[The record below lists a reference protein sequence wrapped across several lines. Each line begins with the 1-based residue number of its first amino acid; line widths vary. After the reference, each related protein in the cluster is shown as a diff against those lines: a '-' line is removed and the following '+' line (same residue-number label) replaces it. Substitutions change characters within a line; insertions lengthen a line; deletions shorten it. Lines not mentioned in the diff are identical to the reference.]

1 MSGDWYPER
10 DRYFFARPPQVD
22 RPICQGDIF
31 RAVPTVL
38 VGHPDVA
45 AALFADEPLPD
56 EVDRVP
62 FETEIRS
69 SIAIAGGYAMLVPH
83 PCDFFEGEKGAMT
96 RTRTVARLKPT
107 AELGGRKLVRSGN
120 VVHTVWVPSWDD
132 PANEGSDWGID
143 LRTITTVDRAYLHR
157 ERRVAALSYPAW
169 IALIRRLAL
178 FFGRIRLTPAEAA
191 SFAGEFLGEPEHV
204 A

>member
-1 MSGDWYPER
+1 MPGDWYPER
-10 DRYFFARPPQVD
+10 DHYFFARPPEVE
-22 RPICQGDIF
+22 RPVFQGDIF

-45 AALFADEPLPD
+45 AALFADEQLPD
-56 EVDRVP
+56 EAERVP
-62 FETEIRS
+62 VESEIRS
-69 SIAIAGGYAMLVPH
+69 SVAIAGGYAMVLPH
-83 PCDFFEGEKGAMT
+83 PCNFFEGEKGAVT
-96 RTRTVARLKPT
+96 RRRTMARLLPA

-120 VVHTVWVPSWDD
+120 VVHTAWVPSWRD
-132 PANEGSDWGID
+132 PADEDSEWGVD

-191 SFAGEFLGEPEHV
+191 SFAGDFLGEPEHV

>member
-1 MSGDWYPER
+1 MSEGWYPER
-10 DRYFFARPPQVD
+10 DRYYFGRPPAIE
-22 RPICQGDIF
+22 RAAWQGDIF

-56 EVDRVP
+56 EIARIPAESEVRQ
-62 FETEIRS
+62 S
-69 SIAIAGGYAMLVPH
+69 LAIAGGYAMVLPH
-83 PCDFFEGEKGAMT
+83 PCNFFETEKGAVT
-96 RTRTVARLKPT
+96 RWRTVARVVPVGQ
-107 AELGGRKLVRSGN
+107 LGGRKLVRSGN
-120 VVHTVWVPSWDD
+120 VVHTIWLPSWRD
-132 PANEGSDWGID
+132 PADEDAEWAVD
-143 LRTITTVDRAYLHR
+143 LRTITTVDRAYLRR

-178 FFGRIRLTPAEAA
+178 YFGRGRLTPAEAA
-191 SFAGEFLGEPEHV
+191 VHAGEFLGDPQRV

>member
-1 MSGDWYPER
+1 MPGDWYPER
-10 DRYFFARPPQVD
+10 DRYFFARPPEVK
-22 RPICQGDIF
+22 RPVFQGDIF

-38 VGHPDVA
+38 VGHPEVS

-56 EVDRVP
+56 ESVRVP
-62 FETEIRS
+62 VESEIRS
-69 SIAIAGGYAMLVPH
+69 SVAIAGGYGMVLPH
-83 PCDFFEGEKGAMT
+83 PCNFFEGEKGAMT
-96 RTRTVARLKPT
+96 RTRTVARLRPA

-120 VVHTVWVPSWDD
+120 VVHTVWVPSWED
-132 PANEGSDWGID
+132 PADGESEWGLD
-143 LRTITTVDRAYLHR
+143 LRTLTTVDRAYLHR
-157 ERRVAALSYPAW
+157 ARRVAALSYPAW

-191 SFAGEFLGEPEHV
+191 TFAGTYLGDPEEV

>member
-1 MSGDWYPER
+1 MAGDWNPER
-10 DRYFFARPPQVD
+10 DRYFLGRPPEVE
-22 RPICQGDIF
+22 RPVFQGDIF

-45 AALFADEPLPD
+45 AALFGDEPLPD
-56 EVDRVP
+56 EIDRVP
-62 FETEIRS
+62 PEAEIRS
-69 SIAIAGGYAMLVPH
+69 SVAIAGGYAMVLPH
-83 PCDFFEGEKGAMT
+83 PCNFFEGEKGAVT
-96 RTRTVARLKPT
+96 RWRTVARLVP
-107 AELGGRKLVRSGN
+107 AAQIGGRKLVRSGN
-120 VVHTVWVPSWDD
+120 VVHTVWVPSWTD
-132 PANEGSDWGID
+132 PTDEEAEWGLD

-157 ERRVAALSYPAW
+157 ERRVAALAYPAW

-191 SFAGEFLGEPEHV
+191 SFAGEFLGDPEHV

>member
-1 MSGDWYPER
+1 MPGDWYPER
-10 DRYFFARPPQVD
+10 DRYFFARPPEVE
-22 RPICQGDIF
+22 RPIFQGDIF

-45 AALFADEPLPD
+45 AAVFGDDPLPD

-62 FETEIRS
+62 RASEIRES
-69 SIAIAGGYAMLVPH
+69 LAIAGGYMMVLPH
-83 PCDFFEGEKGAMT
+83 PCNFFEGEKGAVM
-96 RTRTVARLKPT
+96 RWRTVARLVP
-107 AELGGRKLVRSGN
+107 AAQLGGRKLVRSGDA
-120 VVHTVWVPSWDD
+120 VHTVWVPSWQDTAEED
-132 PANEGSDWGID
+132 SEWGLD

-157 ERRVAALSYPAW
+157 GRRSAALSYPAW

-191 SFAGEFLGEPEHV
+191 SFAGEFLGDPEHV
-204 A
+204 G

>member
-1 MSGDWYPER
+1 VPGDWYPER
-10 DRYFFARPPQVD
+10 NRYFFARPPEVE
-22 RPICQGDIF
+22 RPVFQGDIF

-62 FETEIRS
+62 AESEIRS
-69 SIAIAGGYAMLVPH
+69 SVAIAGGYAMVLPH
-83 PCDFFEGEKGAMT
+83 PCNFFEGEKGAVT
-96 RTRTVARLKPT
+96 RTRTVARLKPA

-120 VVHTVWVPSWDD
+120 VVHTVWVPSWGD
-132 PANEGSDWGID
+132 PAGEESEWGLD
-143 LRTITTVDRAYLHR
+143 LRTLTTVDRAYLDR
-157 ERRVAALSYPAW
+157 GRRVAALSYAAW
-169 IALIRRLAL
+169 IALIQRLAL

-191 SFAGEFLGEPEHV
+191 TYVGTFLGDPGQV